1 MVLLNS
7 VEDLSMLLT
16 CDKREGWTVKSI
28 LTLKMMKEE
37 DELDYR
43 DHC

>member
-1 MVLLNS
+1 MVLVNS

-16 CDKREGWTVKSI
+16 CDKGEGWTGKSI
-28 LTLKMMKEE
+28 LPLKMMKEE

>member
-16 CDKREGWTVKSI
+16 CGEGEGWTVKSI
-28 LTLKMMKEE
+28 LPLKMMNGE